1 MVSEFDRSSRI
12 GTDIE
17 NSGIRAAVE
26 ESLLAASSDLLVA
39 YHDVVCILFD
49 HGIAGST
56 KRRLLGSSRFLWGR
70 RLFRSYGFFW
80 CGGLLG
86 CGGLLRSDR
95 LICVWLSILLR
106 V

>member
-39 YHDVVCILFD
+39 YHDVVCVLLD

-56 KRRLLGSSRFLWGR
+56 KR
-70 RLFRSYGFFW
+70 
-80 CGGLLG
+80 
-86 CGGLLRSDR
+86 
-95 LICVWLSILLR
+95 
-106 V
+106 